1 MKRITYCIN
10 SNFLLELNNQLKIV
24 IKIEMKNKELFPKNN
39 GRRRRYYLI
48 FQIKKKKK

>member
-24 IKIEMKNKELFPKNN
+24 IKIEMKNKELFPKTMEEKEEE
-39 GRRRRYYLI
+39 GI
-48 FQIKKKKK
+48 I